1 MGNSDLILNIQS
13 IYNQF
18 TKAEKKVADYIIN
31 NQKEVLY
38 MSITDLA
45 DECRVGDT
53 SVYRFCRSMGL
64 QGYQEFKM
72 KLSLSLPEGNE
83 EEKMKSN
90 EDLNEHFDMLA
101 QKILQKHASALRATY
116 RLLNQEEFYRM
127 LSMFDKAKNIFFFGV
142 GDSLQS
148 ALDARNKFIR
158 ITNKVR
164 CITDTHIQAMA
175 ASMFSPEDLLF
186 IFSYS
191 GATKDNVQLAKIAK
205 ENGAKIVGITRYKK
219 SPLTIYADAVLL
231 CGADESPLEGGST
244 SVKISQHYIIDL
256 LYTEYYN
263 RNYNMSKKNRKKT
276 SKSVVEKLL

>member
-90 EDLNEHFDMLA
+90 EDLNEDFDMLA
-101 QKILQKHASALRATY
+101 GNIPPFESGRIL
-116 RLLNQEEFYRM
+116 
-127 LSMFDKAKNIFFFGV
+127 
-142 GDSLQS
+142 
-148 ALDARNKFIR
+148 
-158 ITNKVR
+158 
-164 CITDTHIQAMA
+164 
-175 ASMFSPEDLLF
+175 P
-186 IFSYS
+186 
-191 GATKDNVQLAKIAK
+191 NV
-205 ENGAKIVGITRYKK
+205 
-219 SPLTIYADAVLL
+219 IYV
-231 CGADESPLEGGST
+231 
-244 SVKISQHYIIDL
+244 
-256 LYTEYYN
+256 
-263 RNYNMSKKNRKKT
+263 
-276 SKSVVEKLL
+276 